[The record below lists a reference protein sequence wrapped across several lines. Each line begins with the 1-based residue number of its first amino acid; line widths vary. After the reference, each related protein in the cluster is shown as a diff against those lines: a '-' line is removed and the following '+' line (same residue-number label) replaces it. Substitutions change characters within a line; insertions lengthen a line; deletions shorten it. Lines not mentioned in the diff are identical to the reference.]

1 MARNTGELPIEVYDF
16 YINGLRCEGYGFKV
30 LNCMPFKLN
39 PNATKKVEIAFTP
52 DFTLSRIERK
62 LLISTS
68 LGSDSDIENGMVILN
83 LLATLPPHSLEA
95 CTAALARPS
104 WEYTVQWAAI
114 SLSSILLICVLAI
127 SFLEADRI
135 LRGALANFSRESSV
149 QPPLDL
155 RLLSHMPVHTA
166 QDSTSL
172 KEKLINEEKQK
183 MAKKEETYPD
193 WALMNVKKYK
203 DKDNM
208 QKGLKIPDWSADEER
223 RFKLD
228 TESKDMLTFKRCEE
242 SNLDNSNVISNI
254 TLGVKK
260 RNNKKQ
266 NNVQEVQMDNSVAE
280 NAFSDIQGTQEKKYP
295 INTLTKTSPVTN
307 RKGKSNQ
314 TTNVKTETKLVDH
327 EVQVD
332 TTGLL
337 NNTRTN
343 KLDSKRKQTAV
354 GNSNNNHVSFKK
366 FEPNSNQRNIHLS
379 EEETSSTT
387 TESSVQDDPPL
398 CKVRNL
404 VKLYVHQITTSIH
417 FTNYKINSTI
427 NIICYRISINL
438 VENPISCKGN
448 LQLKRLNLNQLFLCH
463 A

>member
-1 MARNTGELPIEVYDF
+1 MKRSFIARNTGELPIEIYDF

-30 LNCMPFKLN
+30 LNCMPFELD

-62 LLISTS
+62 LLIATS

-95 CTAALARPS
+95 CTATLARPS
-104 WEYTVQWAAI
+104 WEYAVQWAAI

-135 LRGALANFSRESSV
+135 LRGALASFSRESPV

-155 RLLSHMPVHTA
+155 RLLSHMPVHST
-166 QDSTSL
+166 QDSANL

-183 MAKKEETYPD
+183 VVRKEETYPD

-203 DKDNM
+203 DKDNV
-208 QKGLKIPDWSADEER
+208 QKGLKIPDWSVDEER

-228 TESKDMLTFKRCEE
+228 TEAKDLLSFKRCEE
-242 SNLDNSNVISNI
+242 SPLDNSNIISNI
-254 TLGVKK
+254 TLGAKK
-260 RNNKKQ
+260 KNNKKQ
-266 NNVQEVQMDNSVAE
+266 NSVQEVQMDNCVTE
-280 NAFSDIQGTQEKKYP
+280 NAFSDIQGTQEKKYTV
-295 INTLTKTSPVTN
+295 NTFTKTSPVTN
-307 RKGKSNQ
+307 RKGKSNL
-314 TTNVKTETKLVDH
+314 TANVKAETKLVDH

-337 NNTRTN
+337 NNTRSN
-343 KLDSKRKQTAV
+343 KLDSKRKQSTV

-366 FEPNSNQRNIHLS
+366 FESNSNQRNIHLS
-379 EEETSSTT
+379 EEETPSTT
-387 TESSVQDDPPL
+387 TESSIQDDSPL
-398 CKVRNL
+398 SKVSIL
-404 VKLYVHQITTSIH
+404 IKLLSV
-417 FTNYKINSTI
+417 
-427 NIICYRISINL
+427 ICYHFMNHKITL
-438 VENPISCKGN
+438 
-448 LQLKRLNLNQLFLCH
+448 
-463 A
+463 

>member
-1 MARNTGELPIEVYDF
+1 MARNTGELPIEIYDF

-68 LGSDSDIENGMVILN
+68 LGSDSDIEDGIVILN
-83 LLATLPPHSLEA
+83 LLATLPPHSLEV
-95 CTAALARPS
+95 CTAVLARPS
-104 WEYTVQWAAI
+104 WEYAVQWAAI

-135 LRGALANFSRESSV
+135 LRGALASFSRESSV

-155 RLLSHMPVHTA
+155 RLLSHMPLHST
-166 QDSTSL
+166 QDSISL

-183 MAKKEETYPD
+183 IVKREEYPD

-203 DKDNM
+203 DKDNI

-228 TESKDMLTFKRCEE
+228 TETKDILSFKRCEE
-242 SNLDNSNVISNI
+242 STLDNSNIISNI
-254 TLGVKK
+254 TFGAKK

-266 NNVQEVQMDNSVAE
+266 NNVQEVQTDNCVAE
-280 NAFSDIQGTQEKKYP
+280 NVFSDIQGTQEKKYT
-295 INTLTKTSPVTN
+295 INTFTKTSPVTN

-314 TTNVKTETKLVDH
+314 TINIKTETKLVDH

-337 NNTRTN
+337 NNTRNN
-343 KLDSKRKQTAV
+343 KLDNKKKQTTV
-354 GNSNNNHVSFKK
+354 GNSNNGHVSFKK
-366 FEPNSNQRNIHLS
+366 FESNSNQRNIHLS

-387 TESSVQDDPPL
+387 TESSVQDDSPL
-398 CKVRNL
+398 CKVRIL
-404 VKLYVHQITTSIH
+404 FKLYV
-417 FTNYKINSTI
+417 N
-427 NIICYRISINL
+427 
-438 VENPISCKGN
+438 
-448 LQLKRLNLNQLFLCH
+448 
-463 A
+463 